1 MNGSSSAP
9 WADRTSGRGGLR
21 FLAALALA
29 GLALLVAIP
38 LTVAIVQS
46 AVMESGV
53 WFPFFLAGLGP
64 WDLLALGVAVAAT
77 GFAVRLA
84 RRK

>member
-1 MNGSSSAP
+1 MNGSSSGP
-9 WADRTSGRGGLR
+9 WTGRSSDRGGLK

-29 GLALLVAIP
+29 GLALLVVIP
-38 LTVAIVQS
+38 LTVAIAQS
-46 AVMESGV
+46 AVADSGV
-53 WFPFFLAGLGP
+53 WFPVLLSALGP

-77 GFAVRLA
+77 SFAVRLA

>member
-9 WADRTSGRGGLR
+9 WADRTSGRGRLK